1 MVRIWLKKKS
11 NTFFTV
17 SFVAREMA
25 ASNGARNNI
34 ENNIHTTIIS
44 TQYLENITLVDL
56 SLALCFQLHYNTGAM
71 SIFLC
76 FLLLSRVAQM
86 YREKLATLAA
96 RAFQQYGTQVRAGR
110 SKYFVN

>member
-17 SFVAREMA
+17 RFVAREMA

-56 SLALCFQLHYNTGAM
+56 SLALCFQLQYNTGAM
-71 SIFLC
+71 LMFLC
-76 FLLLSRVAQM
+76 FLLPVTSL
-86 YREKLATLAA
+86 KLNNSIISCNGVKE
-96 RAFQQYGTQVRAGR
+96 RP
-110 SKYFVN
+110 